1 MEETYLL
8 NVEGVRKKILHGG
21 QGELPKFQD
30 GSKVNPK
37 KRCWLLSQS
46 PKREGSSSDAS
57 LLAHYHSALPGVV
70 GLSSHDGV
78 LEILLLSLTHQM
90 GVEGPIGFLRA
101 SACIRWT
108 DLCGCHEVLELT

>member
-21 QGELPKFQD
+21 RGELPKFQD
-30 GSKVNPK
+30 GSKVNRVGCYP
-37 KRCWLLSQS
+37 RA
-46 PKREGSSSDAS
+46 PREKGAALTPPS
-57 LLAHYHSALPGVV
+57 LPIAALPGMV

-78 LEILLLSLTHQM
+78 LEILLLSLTHQI
-90 GVEGPIGFLRA
+90 GVEGPIGFLKA
-101 SACIRWT
+101 SGHIKWT